1 MAKSKSTVIILTLLI
16 TATLLGILAALVWIG
31 YILTQSKPE
40 LKSPVL
46 TQSKPELKRPV
57 SPLNAVNTF
66 NSLDQVEL
74 TTTRHVDYTQ
84 LQNYLQSKDWQAA
97 DRETYLRL
105 LDVAG
110 SKAQALGWTPQ
121 DEMDTLSCVDLR
133 TIDQLW
139 TIASDNKLG
148 FSIQRKILKD
158 DNSDYRKMYDQVGWQ
173 TLTGEWLIQWNY
185 NQQTKRYEYKP
196 GKEPN
201 FKTFPLGH
209 LPTVERGYNFDVS
222 IDGRLAQCGF

>member
-46 TQSKPELKRPV
+46 SKSKPELKRPV
-57 SPLNAVNTF
+57 SVNAVNTF

-84 LQNYLQSKDWQAA
+84 LRNYLQSKDWQAA